1 MAVTAQEALGVSK
14 RPLRVGRIRYGLWW
28 LDQTT
33 AGPRSRVRVVGDGA
47 ARVGRRV
54 GRELRWAA
62 ELSLR
67 STVAGIEYARPE
79 PWGDRK
85 LFGLVTAIAVGA
97 LVVAVVLGMGMAQW
111 AMTSSNTMFF
121 AAAGAVAVGLTLLP
135 LSYLVFVSRR
145 GRAPSAETESSSE
158 GTPHGEVPSEVV
170 PVVVRPRVGDHL
182 TGAPSGESVTARSP
196 SASVT
201 R

>member
-1 MAVTAQEALGVSK
+1 MAVTAQRALGVNR

-28 LDQTT
+28 LDQAT
-33 AGPRSRVRVVGDGA
+33 AGPRSRMRVVGDGA
-47 ARVGRRV
+47 ATV

-67 STVAGIEYARPE
+67 STVAGMEYARPE

-111 AMTSSNTMFF
+111 AMTSSSAMVF

-135 LSYLVFVSRR
+135 LSYLVFVSRP
-145 GRAPSAETESSSE
+145 GRVRSEESE
-158 GTPHGEVPSEVV
+158 GPIRGETPDAGPNAADPEEDLLSTIPRARVPHTERS
-170 PVVVRPRVGDHL
+170 
-182 TGAPSGESVTARSP
+182 GAG
-196 SASVT
+196 VT

>member
-1 MAVTAQEALGVSK
+1 M
-14 RPLRVGRIRYGLWW
+14 GRIRYGLWR
-28 LDQTT
+28 LDQATT
-33 AGPRSRVRVVGDGA
+33 GARSRMRVVGDGA
-47 ARVGRRV
+47 ATV

-111 AMTSSNTMFF
+111 AMTSSSAMFF

-135 LSYLVFVSRR
+135 LSYLVFASRR
-145 GRAPSAETESSSE
+145 GRVRSEEAEDPSEGESRDGGGPNGQDPDEESLLTTIPSAR
-158 GTPHGEVPSEVV
+158 VPIAE
-170 PVVVRPRVGDHL
+170 RPGV
-182 TGAPSGESVTARSP
+182 
-196 SASVT
+196 SVT